1 MAGYYL
7 IMLRQRPTSPNAA
20 TLQPYFL
27 ISTVQLTEHETAM
40 TKPASKYPAD
50 LTDATLLESLNEAF
64 ADDSLISEEVKAAR
78 LHEADYAIDNFDS
91 FNNFDN
97 FDNEDLDI
105 SAQHHGAAAIPRRRP
120 RYSRMA
126 NTTEQPRVCIVARIV
141 YILVTASVYGLVG
154 IIMDLIV
161 ATGQS
166 LLFIGA
172 NHSIFWLFAPFAF
185 VIGIMVGTFAM
196 CLTDGDS
203 NVSYRNGRIRLPF
216 LDPKELQ
223 QDIHRRLIKGAV
235 LLAIISLIYILFEII

>member
-1 MAGYYL
+1 
-7 IMLRQRPTSPNAA
+7 
-20 TLQPYFL
+20 
-27 ISTVQLTEHETAM
+27 M
-40 TKPASKYPAD
+40 TKPASKYPTD

-64 ADDSLISEEVKAAR
+64 ADDSLINKELSAAHF
-78 LHEADYAIDNFDS
+78 HEADYTIDNFDS
-91 FNNFDN
+91 LDNFNNGD
-97 FDNEDLDI
+97 FDNEDFDI
-105 SAQHHGAAAIPRRRP
+105 NAQQHGAAAIPLRRP

-126 NTTEQPRVCIVARIV
+126 NTIEQPRVCIIARIV

-166 LLFIGA
+166 LLIIGA
-172 NHSIFWLFAPFAF
+172 NHSVFWLFAPFAF
-185 VIGIMVGTFAM
+185 VIGIIVGTFAM

-223 QDIHRRLIKGAV
+223 QDIHRGLIKAAV